1 MMTMDDPF
9 ESFPEPKD
17 EHKTAKWFTLFAL
30 LGVLMLVVVFLITGG
45 CVTASKD
52 LYREMT
58 STPAPTPTPTPTPEP
73 TIVTPE
79 PTQRLVEFDTGMQP
93 FQFISW
99 RRDNVSGL
107 KDLNMHATVYGYR
120 MFSEV
125 TWWSTSW
132 GNYYTQAA
140 PDGMKY
146 LFVFAHV
153 YSDEG
158 SARTWS
164 IQPHSWYVTANG
176 KVYAASSD
184 LLPEIRLREFEN
196 IWDMQHVHEITP
208 YGYLRT
214 YVNHGQPSAEELG
227 FLKAGRSNAHDGY
240 ILYIVPEDTKPED
253 IRVYASLTNTF
264 DNVFWKL
271 E

>member
-1 MMTMDDPF
+1 MDDTF
-9 ESFPEPKD
+9 DSITGESYD
-17 EHKTAKWFTLFAL
+17 RHRTAKWFSLFFL
-30 LGVLMLVVVFLITGG
+30 FGVLMLVVIFLITGG

-58 STPAPTPTPTPTPEP
+58 ATPAPTPTPTPPTPAP
-73 TIVTPE
+73 TPTV
-79 PTQRLVEFDTGMQP
+79 TQRLIEFDTGMMSG
-93 FQFISW
+93 QFISW

-107 KDLNMHATVYGYR
+107 KDLSMHATIYGYR
-120 MFSEV
+120 MYSQV

-132 GNYYTQAA
+132 GRYYTQAA
-140 PDGMKY
+140 PTGMKY

-158 SARTWS
+158 SARTWGV
-164 IQPHSWYVTANG
+164 QPRNWYVSANG
-176 KVYAASSD
+176 RVYNASPD
-184 LLPEIRLREFEN
+184 LLPEIRIKEFEN
-196 IWDMQHVHEITP
+196 TWDMQHVREIIP

-214 YVNHGQPSAEELG
+214 YNNGGHETAEELG
-227 FLKAGRSNAHDGY
+227 FLKAGRSNAWDGY

-253 IRVYASLTNTF
+253 IRIYARLTNTL